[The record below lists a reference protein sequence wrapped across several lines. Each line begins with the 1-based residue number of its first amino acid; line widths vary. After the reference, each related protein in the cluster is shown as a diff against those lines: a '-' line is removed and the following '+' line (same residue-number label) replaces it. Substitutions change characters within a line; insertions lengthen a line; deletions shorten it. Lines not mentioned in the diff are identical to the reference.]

1 MRYGKL
7 ELVVRILGLG
17 TALVA
22 VLGLVQRKA
31 EENIVEN
38 IVVRAL
44 DDLLA
49 LDG

>member
-22 VLGLVQRKA
+22 VLGLVQRK
-31 EENIVEN
+31 V
-38 IVVRAL
+38 VVRAL